1 MAAVVTLVLFCAK
14 GQGDIMA
21 SGIMQITI
29 QRYEDILNSINDMRA
44 QSEKAVQRTISDF
57 KSRAPSWISQEVC
70 KEYNIKKKDVNEHKK
85 GVKNQ
90 GQIKVRGTKIDNIE
104 IVYQGRVLTPTHFG
118 MKPTSRQN
126 RPYQVTAQ
134 ITKSSGRKAL
144 GSNVFLASSGGA
156 GTTQIPFQRK
166 GAARTPIAAVKT
178 ISVPQMISNV
188 RVSANIQKRINEEMK
203 KRLEHNLQ
211 RIKSKK

>member
-1 MAAVVTLVLFCAK
+1 
-14 GQGDIMA
+14 MA

-29 QRYEDILNSINDMRA
+29 QGYDDIINSINNMRA

-90 GQIKVRGTKIDNIE
+90 GKIKVKGTKIDNIE
-104 IVYQGRVLTPTHFG
+104 IVYQGRVMTPTHFG

-126 RPYQVTAQ
+126 KPYQVTAQ
-134 ITKSSGRKAL
+134 ITKNGGRKAL

-156 GTTQIPFQRK
+156 GTTQIPFQRR
-166 GAARTPIAAVKT
+166 GTARTPIDVVKT
-178 ISVPQMISNV
+178 LSVPQMITNTS
-188 RVSANIQKRINEEMK
+188 VSANIRKRINEEMK

-211 RIKSKK
+211 RIRK